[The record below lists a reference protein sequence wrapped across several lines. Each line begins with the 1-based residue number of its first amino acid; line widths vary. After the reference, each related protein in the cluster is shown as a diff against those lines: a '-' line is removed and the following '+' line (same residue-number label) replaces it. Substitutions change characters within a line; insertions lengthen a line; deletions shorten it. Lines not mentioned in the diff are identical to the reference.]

1 MKFIYQDLLK
11 FLQDEPSKEALSK
24 TLFQLGHEH
33 EVSGDIF
40 DMEITPN
47 RGDCL
52 SLIGLS
58 RDLNNFYKS
67 KDPFEI
73 YEKDIEILD
82 LDFKNLSSD
91 SCPKISFL
99 EIEIND
105 DVSSY
110 KTYLENYF
118 LKMGIKKTNFFTDIS
133 NYISYER
140 GQPTHC
146 YDKKL
151 ITKGITFT
159 KRTCQESFK
168 TLLGNEIKL
177 EGENCV
183 FIIDGEIVN
192 LAGVMGGESTACS
205 ISTRK
210 VLVECAY
217 FNPEEIIGKTVK
229 YNLKS
234 DAAHKFERGV
244 DISSQEN
251 VLRRFISIVQDHAS
265 IKKLKIKTFVGT
277 EIKDKYLP
285 IETES
290 INKILGIK
298 ITKEEYFDY
307 LEKLGFEIEDKI
319 KIPSFRHDITSQND
333 LAEEIAR
340 IVGYDNLK
348 SIPLE
353 LNSISKTEKDKVT
366 MIEDFFVEHGFSE
379 VINYPFTEKDDKKS
393 ILIDNPLDASRK
405 NLRTSL
411 KDSLIENLLF
421 NERRQ
426 KDSIKLFEISDVYS
440 NEKDILQEKRLGI
453 IISGRCGNNHLDF
466 QKKLDSNYLNEILN
480 LQNDISFFDVEEV
493 SRENLKTK
501 KKERIFYTEVLVD
514 NIPDKFFKDFES
526 KKTLINFVKYDP
538 ISEFPS
544 SVRDFSF
551 SIKKFDQYSNFISL
565 VEDFNDDNL
574 KDFFIFDFYLNE
586 KLGEIKVGVRLIF
599 QSNKKTLSET
609 EIKESAD
616 NILKPLI
623 DLEGVSVPGLDE
635 SYLS

>member
-1 MKFIYQDLLK
+1 MKFIYQDLLE
-11 FLQDEPSKEALSK
+11 FLQEKPSKETLSK
-24 TLFQLGHEH
+24 TFFQLGHEH
-33 EVSGDIF
+33 EINGDIF

-58 RDLNNFYKS
+58 RDLNYFYKS

-91 SCPKISFL
+91 SCPKVSFL
-99 EIEIND
+99 EIEIDND
-105 DVSSY
+105 ISSY

-118 LKMGIKKTNFFTDIS
+118 LKMGIKKINFFTDIS

-151 ITKGITFT
+151 ITKGLTFA
-159 KRTCQESFK
+159 KRTCHESFK
-168 TLLGNEIKL
+168 TLLGDEIKL
-177 EGENCV
+177 EGDNCV
-183 FIIDGEIVN
+183 FIIDNEIVN

-205 ISTRK
+205 TTTRK

-217 FNPEEIIGKTVK
+217 FNPEEIIGKTIK

-244 DISSQEN
+244 DISPQEDI
-251 VLRRFISIVQDHAS
+251 LRRFISIVQDHAS
-265 IKKLKIKTFVGT
+265 IKNLKIKTFVGSKF
-277 EIKDKYLP
+277 KDKHLP

-298 ITKEEYFDY
+298 IAEEEYVNY
-307 LEKLGFEIEDKI
+307 LVKLGFEIEDKI

-340 IVGYDNLK
+340 IIGYDNIK
-348 SIPLE
+348 SIPLK
-353 LNSISKTEKDKVT
+353 LNPIFKKEKDKIPI
-366 MIEDFFVEHGFSE
+366 IEDFFIENGFSE
-379 VINYPFTEKDDKKS
+379 VINSPFSEKDEKKS
-393 ILIDNPLDASRK
+393 ILIDNPLDTSRK

-453 IISGRCGNNHLDF
+453 IISGRCGNNYLDF

-480 LQNDISFFDVEEV
+480 LQNDISFFDIEEI

-501 KKERIFYTEVLVD
+501 KKEKIFYTEVLVD

-538 ISEFPS
+538 ISGFPS

-551 SIKKFDQYSNFISL
+551 SIKNLDQYSNFISL

-609 EIKESAD
+609 EIKESTD
-616 NILKPLI
+616 KILRPLF
-623 DLEGVSVPGLDE
+623 DLEGVSVPGLHE
-635 SYLS
+635 AI

>member
-11 FLQDEPSKEALSK
+11 FLHDDPSKEALSK

-91 SCPKISFL
+91 LCPKISFL
-99 EIEIND
+99 EIEIDD

-146 YDKKL
+146 YDRKL
-151 ITKGITFT
+151 ITKGLTFT

-168 TLLGNEIKL
+168 TVLGDEIKL

-183 FIIDGEIVN
+183 FIINSEIVN
-192 LAGVMGGESTACS
+192 LAGVMGGESTGCS

-265 IKKLKIKTFVGT
+265 IKNLKIKTFVGT
-277 EIKDKYLP
+277 EFKDKYLP

-298 ITKEEYFDY
+298 ITKKEYINY

-319 KIPSFRHDITSQND
+319 KIPSFRYDIATQND

-340 IVGYDNLK
+340 IIGYDNIN
-348 SIPLE
+348 SIPLK
-353 LNSISKTEKDKVT
+353 LNSYFKKEKDKVP
-366 MIEDFFVEHGFSE
+366 MIESFFVKNGFSE
-379 VINYPFTEKDDKKS
+379 VINFPFTEKDDKKS

-411 KDSLIENLLF
+411 KDSLIENLIF

-453 IISGRCGNNHLDF
+453 IISGRSGNNHLDF
-466 QKKLDSNYLNEILN
+466 QKKLDSKYLNEILN
-480 LQNDISFFDVEEV
+480 LQNDISFFEIEEI
-493 SRENLKTK
+493 SRENIKTK
-501 KKERIFYTEVLVD
+501 KKEKIFYTEVLVD
-514 NIPDKFFKDFES
+514 NIPDEFFKYSES
-526 KKTLINFVKYDP
+526 KKTLGNFVKYDP

-551 SIKKFDQYSNFISL
+551 SIKNFDQYSNFISL
-565 VEDFNDDNL
+565 VEEFNDDNL

-599 QSNKKTLSET
+599 QSNINTLSEI
-609 EIKESAD
+609 EIKESTD
-616 NILKPLI
+616 KILKPLI
-623 DLEGVSVPGLDE
+623 NLEGVSVPGLDE
-635 SYLS
+635 PI

>member
-11 FLQDEPSKEALSK
+11 FLHDDPSKEALSK

-99 EIEIND
+99 EIEIDD
-105 DVSSY
+105 DVSTY

-146 YDKKL
+146 YDRKL
-151 ITKGITFT
+151 ITKGLTFT

-168 TLLGNEIKL
+168 TVLGDEIKL

-183 FIIDGEIVN
+183 FIINSEIVN

-205 ISTRK
+205 INTRK

-265 IKKLKIKTFVGT
+265 IKNLKIKTFVGT
-277 EIKDKYLP
+277 EFKDKYLP

-298 ITKEEYFDY
+298 ITKKEYINY

-319 KIPSFRHDITSQND
+319 KIPSFRHDIATQND

-340 IVGYDNLK
+340 IIGYDNIN
-348 SIPLE
+348 SIPLK
-353 LNSISKTEKDKVT
+353 LNSSFKKEKDKVP
-366 MIEDFFVEHGFSE
+366 MIESFFVKNGFSE
-379 VINYPFTEKDDKKS
+379 VINFPFTEKDDKKS

-411 KDSLIENLLF
+411 KDSLIENLIF

-453 IISGRCGNNHLDF
+453 IISGRSGNNHLDF
-466 QKKLDSNYLNEILN
+466 QKKLDSKYLNEILN
-480 LQNDISFFDVEEV
+480 LQNDISFFEIEEI
-493 SRENLKTK
+493 SRENIKTK
-501 KKERIFYTEVLVD
+501 KKEKIFYTEVLVD
-514 NIPDKFFKDFES
+514 NIPDEFFKYSES
-526 KKTLINFVKYDP
+526 KKTLGNFVKYDP

-551 SIKKFDQYSNFISL
+551 SIKNFDQYNNFISL
-565 VEDFNDDNL
+565 VEEFNDDNL

-599 QSNKKTLSET
+599 QSNINTLSEI
-609 EIKESAD
+609 EIKESTD
-616 NILKPLI
+616 KILKPLI
-623 DLEGVSVPGLDE
+623 NLEGVSVPGLDE
-635 SYLS
+635 PI